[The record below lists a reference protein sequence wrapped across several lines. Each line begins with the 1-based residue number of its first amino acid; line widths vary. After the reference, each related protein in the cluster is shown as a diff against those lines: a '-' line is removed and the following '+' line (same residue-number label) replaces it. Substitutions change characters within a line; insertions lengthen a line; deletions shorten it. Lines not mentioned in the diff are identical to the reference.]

1 MLIAIT
7 REVSPAIADCELTHL
22 EREPIDPARAAA
34 QHHEYEL
41 CLQQL
46 GCRVQRLPV
55 EPTLPDSVFVEDA
68 AIVLEELAVI
78 TRPGAASRRPEVVS
92 VARAL
97 EPYRQLAFIESPGT
111 LDGGDVL
118 RLGKTLFVGLT
129 QRTNSEGIRQ
139 LATLLAPFGY
149 EVRAVPL
156 ADCLHLKTAVT
167 QVAGDTLL
175 INRTWIDDSVFAGWK
190 LIDVDAAEPFAAN
203 ALLIGG
209 GVIYPTSFPATR
221 LKLEQHKVNVLAV
234 DVSELGKAEGGVT
247 CCSLIFS
254 A

>member
-34 QHHEYEL
+34 QHHEYER
-41 CLQQL
+41 CLEQL

-68 AIVLEELAVI
+68 AVVVEELAVI
-78 TRPGAASRRPEVVS
+78 TRPGAVSRRPEVVS
-92 VARAL
+92 VAQAL
-97 EPYRQLAFIESPGT
+97 KAYRPHGFIESPGT

-129 QRTNSEGIRQ
+129 QRTNPEGIRQ
-139 LATLLAPFGY
+139 LAALLAPFGY
-149 EVRAVPL
+149 EVRAVPI

-167 QVAGDTLL
+167 QVTADTLL
-175 INRTWIDDSVFAGWK
+175 INQAWIDASVFAGWK

-203 ALLIGG
+203 ALQVGDT
-209 GVIYPTSFPATR
+209 VIYPTSFPATR
-221 LKLEQHKVNVLAV
+221 AKLEHHKINVLPV
-234 DVSELGKAEGGVT
+234 DASELGKAEGGVT
-247 CCSLIFS
+247 CCSLIFP

>member
-46 GCRVQRLPV
+46 GCRVQQLPM
-55 EPTLPDSVFVEDA
+55 EPTLPDSVFVEDV
-68 AIVLEELAVI
+68 AIVVEELAVI
-78 TRPGAASRRPEVVS
+78 TRPGAASRRPEVVP

-97 EPYRQLAFIESPGT
+97 EQHRPLGFIESPGT

-129 QRTNSEGIRQ
+129 RRTNSEGIRQ

-175 INRTWIDDSVFAGWK
+175 INRTWTDDSVFTGWK

-203 ALLIGG
+203 ALQIGDT
-209 GVIYPTSFPATR
+209 VIYPTGFPATR
-221 LKLEQHKVNVLAV
+221 AKLEHHKINVLSV

-247 CCSLIFS
+247 CCSLIFFV
-254 A
+254 

>member
-7 REVSPAIADCELTHL
+7 REVSPAIANCELTHL
-22 EREPIDPARAAA
+22 EREPIDAARAAA
-34 QHHEYEL
+34 QHHEYES
-41 CLQQL
+41 CLEQL
-46 GCRVQRLPV
+46 GCQVQRLPV

-68 AIVLEELAVI
+68 AIVLEEIAVI
-78 TRPGAASRRPEVVS
+78 TRPGAASRRPEIES

-97 EPYRQLAFIESPGT
+97 VVYRPLAFIESPGT

-118 RLGKTLFVGLT
+118 RLGKKLFVGLT
-129 QRTNSEGIRQ
+129 QRTNQEGIRQ

-149 EVRAVPL
+149 EVRAISI

-167 QVAGDTLL
+167 QVADDTLL
-175 INRTWIDDSVFAGWK
+175 INQDWIDASMFTGWK

-209 GVIYPTSFPATR
+209 AVIYPTTFSATR
-221 LKLEQHKVNVLAV
+221 AKLERHKINVLPV
-234 DVSELGKAEGGVT
+234 EVSELGKAEGGVT

-254 A
+254 I

>member
-7 REVSPAIADCELTHL
+7 REVSPAIANCELTHL
-22 EREPIDPARAAA
+22 EREPIDAACASA
-34 QHHEYEL
+34 QHQEYES
-41 CLQQL
+41 CLEQL
-46 GCRVQRLPV
+46 GCQVQRLPV

-68 AIVLEELAVI
+68 AIVVEEIAVI

-92 VARAL
+92 VALAL
-97 EPYRQLAFIESPGT
+97 EAYRQLGFIESPGT

-118 RLGKTLFVGLT
+118 RLGKKLFVGLT
-129 QRTNSEGIRQ
+129 QRTNQAGIQQ

-149 EVRAVPL
+149 EVRAVPI

-167 QVAGDTLL
+167 QVSDDTLL
-175 INRTWIDDSVFAGWK
+175 INQDWIDASMFTGWK

-209 GVIYPTSFPATR
+209 AVIYPTSFPATR
-221 LKLEQHKVNVLAV
+221 AKLERHKINVLPV